1 MGYSY
6 KVSKRKFKTKDGI
19 EHTKYYACAK
29 RGKLVSSKELAQE
42 ISERSSLTQGD
53 VYGSLSALSDV
64 IKNHLLLGNSIKLDG
79 IGIISLSITSEASDE
94 EDKVNARTVKVGKIC
109 FRADRELNEDVQ
121 AVSFVK
127 ERDTPKGYM
136 PKTK

>member
-79 IGIISLSITSEASDE
+79 IGIISLSITSEASDQ
-94 EDKVNARTVKVGKIC
+94 EDKVNARTIKVGKIC
-109 FRADRELNEDVQ
+109 FRADRELDEEVQ

-127 ERDTPKGYM
+127 ERDAPKGYI
-136 PKTK
+136 PKK

>member
-1 MGYSY
+1 MSYSY
-6 KVSKRKFKTKDGI
+6 KVNKRKFRTKDGV
-19 EHTKYYACAK
+19 EHVKYYACAK

-42 ISERSSLTQGD
+42 ISQRCSLTAGD
-53 VYGSLSALSDV
+53 IYGSLSALSDV

-79 IGIISLSITSEASDE
+79 IGTISLSITSEPSDE
-94 EDKVNARTVKVGKIC
+94 EDKVNARTIKVGKIC
-109 FRADRELNEDVQ
+109 FKADRELNEDVR

-127 ERDTPKGYM
+127 EKDAPKGYI

>member
-6 KVSKRKFKTKDGI
+6 KVNKINFKTKDGI

-42 ISERSSLTQGD
+42 ISERSSLTAGD
-53 VYGSLSALSDV
+53 IYGSLSALSDV

>member
-6 KVSKRKFKTKDGI
+6 KVNKRKFKTKDGI

-42 ISERSSLTQGD
+42 ISERSSLTAGD
-53 VYGSLSALSDV
+53 IYGSLSALSDV

>member
-1 MGYSY
+1 MSYSY
-6 KVSKRKFKTKDGI
+6 KVNKRKFRTKDGV
-19 EHTKYYACAK
+19 EHVKYYACAK

-42 ISERSSLTQGD
+42 ISQRCSLTAGD
-53 VYGSLSALSDV
+53 IYGSLSALSDV

-79 IGIISLSITSEASDE
+79 IGTISLSMTSEPSDE
-94 EDKVNARTVKVGKIC
+94 EDKVNARTIKVGKIC
-109 FRADRELNEDVQ
+109 FKADRELNEDVR

-127 ERDTPKGYM
+127 EKDAPKGYI

>member
-1 MGYSY
+1 MSYSY

-79 IGIISLSITSEASDE
+79 IGTISLSITSEPSDE
-94 EDKVNARTVKVGKIC
+94 EDKVNARTLKVGKIC
-109 FRADRELNEDVQ
+109 FKADRELNEDVKN
-121 AVSFVK
+121 VSFVK
-127 ERDTPKGYM
+127 ERDAPKGYI
-136 PKTK
+136 PKK

>member
-6 KVSKRKFKTKDGI
+6 KVNKRKSKTKDGI

-79 IGIISLSITSEASDE
+79 IGTISLSITSEPSDE
-94 EDKVNARTVKVGKIC
+94 EDKVNARTLKVGKIC
-109 FRADRELNEDVQ
+109 FKADRELNEDVKN
-121 AVSFVK
+121 VSFVK
-127 ERDTPKGYM
+127 ERDAPKGYI
-136 PKTK
+136 PKK